1 MLRLRDGQ
9 SVLWEALLPPQAKLL
24 SPELVEIDVVLDDDR
39 FLAPFVARFACP
51 IGRPT
56 VPIETYLR
64 LMYLKH
70 RYGLGYETL
79 VKEVADSLSWRRF
92 CRLALDGEVPHPTTL
107 LKLTRRFGPAVVEEL
122 NQAVLKTAV
131 ERKLLRSRR
140 LRTDTTVMEA
150 DIRHPTDSGLCA
162 HAISRLGRA
171 VRRVR
176 AIGLA
181 SRTSF
186 RDRSRSA
193 GKITR
198 RISHNLGRAHGRPAI
213 DRLTGDMHGLA
224 KAALRQA
231 SRVLR
236 NARRGLRQKRR
247 GAAAVVRLDI
257 EVQQAERVIQQTA
270 RRLSGERTIADRMV
284 SLCDADARP
293 IRRGKPQEPTEF
305 GYKLAVADTS
315 EGFVVAHEVYLG
327 NPSDVSTLQAMVAGA
342 KAIGMKVR
350 TVLADRGYGNE
361 AGDQVLATVGIKDK
375 VIPRV
380 GKADPV
386 EATSAW
392 RRKYRF
398 RAGCEGRISHLKRR
412 GLPRTRLKGY
422 PGAQLWAGYGV
433 LAHNLDRMV
442 ALQ

>member
-9 SVLWEALLPPQAKLL
+9 LVLWDALLPAQAKLL
-24 SPELVEIDVVLDDDR
+24 SAELAEIDALLDDER
-39 FLAPFVARFACP
+39 FLVPFVARFACT

-92 CRLALDGEVPHPTTL
+92 CRLGLDGEVPHPTTL
-107 LKLTRRFGPAVVEEL
+107 LKLTRRFGPAIVAEL

-131 ERKLLRSRR
+131 EQKLLRSRR
-140 LRTDTTVMEA
+140 LRADTTLMEA

-162 HAISRLGRA
+162 HAISRLGRT
-171 VRRVR
+171 VRRIR
-176 AIGLA
+176 AAGLA
-181 SRTSF
+181 SRTRF

-193 GKITR
+193 GKVTR
-198 RISHNLGRAHGRPAI
+198 RISHNLGRAHGRAAI

-224 KAALRQA
+224 KAALKQA

-236 NARRGLRQKRR
+236 NARRGLRHKPR
-247 GAAAVVRLDI
+247 GAAAVARLQI

-270 RRLSGERTIADRMV
+270 RRLLGERVIADRMV
-284 SLCDADARP
+284 SLSDADARP
-293 IRRGKPQEPTEF
+293 IRRGRPQEPTEF
-305 GYKLAVADTS
+305 GYKLSVADTA

-327 NPSDVSTLQAMVAGA
+327 NPADASTLQTMVAGA

-361 AGDQVLATVGIKDK
+361 VGDQALAAEGIKDK

-392 RRKYRF
+392 RRRYRF

-412 GLPRTRLKGY
+412 GLRRARLKGY
-422 PGAQLWAGYGV
+422 IGAQMWAGYGV
-433 LAHNLDRMV
+433 LAHNLDRIV

>member
-9 SVLWEALLPPQAKLL
+9 SVLWEALLPPQVKLL
-24 SPELVEIDVVLDDDR
+24 SPELAEIDALLDDDR
-39 FLAPFVARFACP
+39 LLAPFVARFACP

-107 LKLTRRFGPAVVEEL
+107 LKLTRRFGPIVVEEL
-122 NQAVLKTAV
+122 NEAVLKTAV

-140 LRTDTTVMEA
+140 LRADTTVMEA
-150 DIRHPTDSGLCA
+150 DIRRPTDSGLCA
-162 HAISRLGRA
+162 HAITRLSRG
-171 VRRVR
+171 VRRIR
-176 AIGLA
+176 AFGLA
-181 SRTSF
+181 SRTRF
-186 RDRSRSA
+186 QDRSRSA
-193 GKITR
+193 GKIAR
-198 RISHNLGRAHGRPAI
+198 RISHSLGRAHGRAAI
-213 DRLTGDMHGLA
+213 DRLTGEMHRLA

-231 SRVLR
+231 SRVLG

-247 GAAAVVRLDI
+247 GAAAVVRLNL
-257 EVQQAERVIQQTA
+257 EVQRAERVIQQTA
-270 RRLSGERTIADRMV
+270 RRLLGERVIADRLI
-284 SLCDADARP
+284 SLCDVDARP
-293 IRRGKPQEPTEF
+293 IRRGRPQEPNEF
-305 GYKLAVADTS
+305 GYKLSVADTA

-327 NPSDVSTLQAMVAGA
+327 NPADASTLQTMVARA

-361 AGDQVLATVGIKDK
+361 VGDQALAAEGIKHK

-392 RRKYRF
+392 RRRYRF
-398 RAGCEGRISHLKRR
+398 RAGCEGRISQLKRR
-412 GLPRTRLKGY
+412 GLRRARLKGY
-422 PGAQLWAGYGV
+422 LGAEMWAGYGV
-433 LAHNLDRMV
+433 LAHNLDRIV
-442 ALQ
+442 ALR

>member
-9 SVLWEALLPPQAKLL
+9 LVLWEALLPAQAKLL
-24 SPELVEIDVVLDDDR
+24 SAELAEIDALLDDDR
-39 FLAPFVARFACP
+39 FLAPFVARFACT

-92 CRLALDGEVPHPTTL
+92 CRLGLDGEVPHSTTL
-107 LKLTRRFGPAVVEEL
+107 LKLTRRFGPAIVAEL
-122 NQAVLKTAV
+122 NQAVMKTAV
-131 ERKLLRSRR
+131 EQKLLRSRR
-140 LRTDTTVMEA
+140 LRADTTVMEA
-150 DIRHPTDSGLCA
+150 DIRHPNDSGLCA
-162 HAISRLGRA
+162 HAISRLGRT
-171 VRRVR
+171 VRRIR
-176 AIGLA
+176 AAGLA
-181 SRTSF
+181 SRTRF

-193 GKITR
+193 GKVTGG
-198 RISHNLGRAHGRPAI
+198 ISHNLGGAHGRAAI

-224 KAALRQA
+224 KAALKQA

-236 NARRGLRQKRR
+236 NARRGLRHKPR
-247 GAAAVVRLDI
+247 GAAAVARLQI

-270 RRLSGERTIADRMV
+270 RRLLGERVIADRMV
-284 SLCDADARP
+284 SLSDADARP
-293 IRRGKPQEPTEF
+293 IRRGRPQEPTEF
-305 GYKLAVADTS
+305 GYKLSVADTA

-327 NPSDVSTLQAMVAGA
+327 NPAVASTLQTMVARA

-361 AGDQVLATVGIKDK
+361 VGDQALAAEGIKHK

-392 RRKYRF
+392 RRRYRF
-398 RAGCEGRISHLKRR
+398 RAGCEGRISQLKRR
-412 GLPRTRLKGY
+412 GLRRAHLKGY
-422 PGAQLWAGYGV
+422 IGAQMWAGYGV
-433 LAHNLDRMV
+433 LAHNLDRIV

>member
-1 MLRLRDGQ
+1 MRAARQIQLTFQQELSMLRLRDGQ

-186 RDRSRSA
+186 
-193 GKITR
+193 
-198 RISHNLGRAHGRPAI
+198 
-213 DRLTGDMHGLA
+213 
-224 KAALRQA
+224 
-231 SRVLR
+231 
-236 NARRGLRQKRR
+236 
-247 GAAAVVRLDI
+247 
-257 EVQQAERVIQQTA
+257 E
-270 RRLSGERTIADRMV
+270 IA
-284 SLCDADARP
+284 
-293 IRRGKPQEPTEF
+293 
-305 GYKLAVADTS
+305 
-315 EGFVVAHEVYLG
+315 
-327 NPSDVSTLQAMVAGA
+327 
-342 KAIGMKVR
+342 
-350 TVLADRGYGNE
+350 
-361 AGDQVLATVGIKDK
+361 
-375 VIPRV
+375 
-380 GKADPV
+380 
-386 EATSAW
+386 
-392 RRKYRF
+392 
-398 RAGCEGRISHLKRR
+398 
-412 GLPRTRLKGY
+412 
-422 PGAQLWAGYGV
+422 PGAQARSPAGSRTISAAPTAVPPSTG
-433 LAHNLDRMV
+433 
-442 ALQ
+442 